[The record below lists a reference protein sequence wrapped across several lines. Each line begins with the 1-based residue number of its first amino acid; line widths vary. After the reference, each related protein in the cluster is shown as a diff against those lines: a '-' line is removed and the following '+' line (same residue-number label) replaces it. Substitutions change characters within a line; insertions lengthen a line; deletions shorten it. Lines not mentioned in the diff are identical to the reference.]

1 MSKCSVIYNITCRL
15 VMFHR
20 LSVACYIMLHL
31 CLMVINIILNPL
43 KFNGSSIMALNLKC
57 EMNTMFNIKCL
68 FTSHSTGDY
77 WIYIYRYMHTLYWVL
92 SVKLTTV
99 FVLNKL
105 LYTPHH
111 LHRTVCSSPFLLR
124 KKYCKIGFNILYIYP
139 ETLKN
144 VMLWYMPDRQSM
156 YKTQRSLIC
165 YDPTI
170 HCDW

>member
-92 SVKLTTV
+92 SVKLTSFCSEQTA
-99 FVLNKL
+99 LHP
-105 LYTPHH
+105 TPF
-111 LHRTVCSSPFLLR
+111 TQDCMFISFFTS

-144 VMLWYMPDRQSM
+144 AMLWYMPDRQSM

-170 HCDW
+170 HCD